1 MTRYN
6 GGIIGDLN
14 EPSGAM
20 SATGGTVTTDGD
32 YKVHVFTSN
41 GTFDVTSTPSASGI
55 FDLKSQYAYQKANK
69 WPSGSAQLAELLMV
83 GGGGGGG
90 GTSNGWSANGAG
102 AYAYQTTDYSVTAQS
117 YSVVVGG
124 GGSGGSPGYA
134 GSVGTSSTF
143 DGLDVQ
149 GGSSGTGDYCCPYGT
164 RSGSAATAGNAG
176 SATDITDDIT
186 GTSVTYGQTG
196 PTPSLNSGHPSNTGN
211 TGRGGSGSRNY
222 GSQSGQSGRPG
233 IVAMRYKFQ

>member
-1 MTRYN
+1 MSRAN
-6 GGIIGDLN
+6 GGIIGTLN
-14 EPSGAM
+14 EPSAAM

-41 GTFDVTSTPSASGI
+41 GNFQVTSTPSASGV
-55 FDLKSQYAYQKANK
+55 FDLRSQYNLQKNNK
-69 WPSGSAQLAELLMV
+69 WPSGAAVLDELLMV

-90 GTSNGWSANGAG
+90 GTSNGWSAGG
-102 AYAYQTTDYSVTAQS
+102 GGGYAYQETNRAVSAQT
-117 YSVVVGG
+117 YAVVVGS
-124 GGSGGSPGYA
+124 GGSGGSPGNR

-149 GGSSGTGDYCCPYGT
+149 GGGSGTGDYCCPYGT
-164 RSGSAATAGNAG
+164 NSGLSATAGNAG
-176 SATDITDDIT
+176 SGADITDDIT
-186 GTSVTYGQTG
+186 GTSVTYGQSA

-222 GSQSGQSGRPG
+222 SSQSGQSGRPG